1 LMPFDFQS
9 TFAVLVRFSI
19 IYLPTGLIHGFERQ
33 ARPSKTR
40 LRALSIVCQFMS
52 MKRQSGNARPRQQ
65 WTALRVPSG
74 LGAPKPVI
82 VRKQT
87 LAARHYFPE
96 HSHSWNQLVYAT
108 AGALT
113 VNAEGRNFVISPD
126 HAVWLPT
133 GTMHRVGSLLG
144 AEFRSLYVADSRRLK
159 IAGCPTVFRVSQ
171 LLRAL
176 IIEAATFERGKAD
189 AYTARVTTLIL
200 DQLHRAEP
208 VDFSLPWPS
217 SPSIAELCDALYGD
231 PADLRGLVQWGKKLG
246 MSARTLSRRFE
257 DEVGISFRTWQ
268 RKLRL
273 FKAME
278 FLGGGR
284 SVTEIALDL
293 GYAST
298 SAFIYMFKQE
308 VGRSPRV
315 YQRTRD
321 RDGKSPEP

>member
-1 LMPFDFQS
+1 
-9 TFAVLVRFSI
+9 
-19 IYLPTGLIHGFERQ
+19 
-33 ARPSKTR
+33 
-40 LRALSIVCQFMS
+40 MS
-52 MKRQSGNARPRQQ
+52 MKRQVEISRPRQP
-65 WTALRVPSG
+65 WKPLRVPSG
-74 LGAPKPVI
+74 LGEPRPLL

-113 VNAEGRNFVISPD
+113 VNAGDRSFVISPD

-133 GTMHRVGSLLG
+133 GTVHRVGSLLG
-144 AEFRSLYVADSRRLK
+144 AEFRSLYVANSRSLK
-159 IAGCPTVFRVSQ
+159 IAARPTVFRVPQ

-176 IIEAATFERGKAD
+176 IIEAATFERGKSD
-189 AYTARVTTLIL
+189 AYTGRVTTLIL
-200 DQLHRAEP
+200 DQLRRAEP

-217 SPSIAELCDALYGD
+217 SPSLAALCDALYGD
-231 PADLRGLVQWGKKLG
+231 PADTKGLVAWGRAAG
-246 MSARTLSRRFE
+246 MSARTLSRHFE
-257 DEVGISFRTWQ
+257 DEVGMTFRTWQ

-284 SVTEIALDL
+284 SVTETALDL

-298 SAFIYMFKQE
+298 SAFIYMFRQE
-308 VGRSPRV
+308 VGQSPRV
-315 YQRTRD
+315 YQQTRG
-321 RDGKSPEP
+321 RERA

>member
-1 LMPFDFQS
+1 MP
-9 TFAVLVRFSI
+9 L
-19 IYLPTGLIHGFERQ
+19 L
-33 ARPSKTR
+33 
-40 LRALSIVCQFMS
+40 
-52 MKRQSGNARPRQQ
+52 
-65 WTALRVPSG
+65 
-74 LGAPKPVI
+74 

-113 VNAEGRNFVISPD
+113 VNAGDRSFVISPD

-133 GTMHRVGSLLG
+133 GTVHRVGSLLG
-144 AEFRSLYVADSRRLK
+144 AEFRSLYVANSRSLK
-159 IAGCPTVFRVSQ
+159 IAARPTVFRVPQ

-189 AYTARVTTLIL
+189 AYSGRVTTLIL
-200 DQLHRAEP
+200 DQLRRAEA

-217 SPSIAELCDALYGD
+217 SPSLAALCDALYGD
-231 PADLRGLVQWGKKLG
+231 PADTKGLVAWGRAVG
-246 MSARTLSRRFE
+246 MSSRTLSRHFE
-257 DEVGISFRTWQ
+257 DEVGMTFRTWQ

-284 SVTEIALDL
+284 SVTETALDL

-298 SAFIYMFKQE
+298 SAFIYMFRQE
-308 VGRSPRV
+308 VGQSPRA
-315 YQRTRD
+315 YQRAQ
-321 RDGKSPEP
+321 GQE

>member
-1 LMPFDFQS
+1 
-9 TFAVLVRFSI
+9 
-19 IYLPTGLIHGFERQ
+19 
-33 ARPSKTR
+33 
-40 LRALSIVCQFMS
+40 MS
-52 MKRQSGNARPRQQ
+52 MKRQREIRRSRTQ
-65 WTALRVPSG
+65 WKPLRVPSD
-74 LGAPKPVI
+74 LGVPRPLI

-113 VNAEGRNFVISPD
+113 VNADGRNFVISPD

-133 GTMHRVGSLLG
+133 GTVHRVGSLLG

-159 IAGCPTVFRVSQ
+159 IADRPTVFRVSQ

-176 IIEAATFERGKAD
+176 IIEAATFERGEAD
-189 AYTARVTTLIL
+189 AYTGRVTTLIL
-200 DQLHRAEP
+200 DQLFRAES
-208 VDFSLPWPS
+208 VDFSLPWPG
-217 SPSIAELCDALYGD
+217 SPAISRLCDALYGD
-231 PADLRGLVQWGKKLG
+231 PADLRGLVQWGKTLG
-246 MSARTLSRRFE
+246 MSARTLSRHFE
-257 DEVGISFRTWQ
+257 DEVGMSFRTWQ

-278 FLGGGR
+278 ILGGGR
-284 SVTEIALDL
+284 SVTETALDL

-298 SAFIYMFKQE
+298 SAFIYMFKRE

-321 RDGKSPEP
+321 RDGE

>member
-1 LMPFDFQS
+1 
-9 TFAVLVRFSI
+9 V
-19 IYLPTGLIHGFERQ
+19 
-33 ARPSKTR
+33 
-40 LRALSIVCQFMS
+40 
-52 MKRQSGNARPRQQ
+52 
-65 WTALRVPSG
+65 SG
-74 LGAPKPVI
+74 LGRPKPLL

-113 VNAEGRNFVISPD
+113 VNAGDRSFVISPD

-133 GTMHRVGSLLG
+133 GTVHRVGSLLG
-144 AEFRSLYVADSRRLK
+144 AEFRSLYVADSRSLK
-159 IAGCPTVFRVSQ
+159 IAARPTVFRVSQ

-176 IIEAATFERGKAD
+176 IVEAAAFEQGKAD
-189 AYTARVTTLIL
+189 AYTGRVMTLIL
-200 DQLHRAEP
+200 DQLRRAEA

-217 SPSIAELCDALYGD
+217 SPSLVALCDALYGD
-231 PADLRGLVQWGKKLG
+231 PSDAKGLVEWGRALG
-246 MSARTLSRRFE
+246 MSARTLSRHFE
-257 DEVGISFRTWQ
+257 DEVGMTFRTWQ

-284 SVTEIALDL
+284 NVTVTALDL

-298 SAFIYMFKQE
+298 SAFIHMFRQE
-308 VGRSPRV
+308 VGQSPRA
-315 YQRTRD
+315 YQRTQGREQP
-321 RDGKSPEP
+321 GSL

>member
-1 LMPFDFQS
+1 
-9 TFAVLVRFSI
+9 
-19 IYLPTGLIHGFERQ
+19 
-33 ARPSKTR
+33 
-40 LRALSIVCQFMS
+40 
-52 MKRQSGNARPRQQ
+52 MKRQHEIAPRRLQ
-65 WTALRVPSG
+65 WQPLRVPSG
-74 LGAPKPVI
+74 LGTPRPII

-87 LAARHYFPE
+87 LAARQYFPE

-113 VNAEGRNFVISPD
+113 VNADDRSFVISPD

-133 GTMHRVGSLLG
+133 GTTHRVGSLLG
-144 AEFRSLYVADSRRLK
+144 AEFRSLYVIDSRRLQ
-159 IAGCPTVFRVSQ
+159 IADTPTVFRVSE

-176 IIEAATFERGKAD
+176 IIEAATFERGRAD
-189 AYTARVTTLIL
+189 AYAGRVTTLIL
-200 DQLHRAEP
+200 DQLGRAEA

-217 SPSIAELCDALYGD
+217 SPSLAELCDALYGD
-231 PADLRGLVQWGKKLG
+231 PSDLRGLDQWGKALG
-246 MSARTLSRRFE
+246 MSARTLSRHFE
-257 DEVGISFRTWQ
+257 DEVGITFRTWQ

-284 SVTEIALDL
+284 SVTDTAFDL

-308 VGRSPRV
+308 VGQSPRV
-315 YQRTRD
+315 YQRGLSGT
-321 RDGKSPEP
+321 